1 MGVFEKEGE
10 TLLGPEPRS
19 RWDRNWENGNK
30 KFDVQDKRIAEL
42 GETNYPGSNEVTQ
55 ARTGLD
61 GTSHSALTGR
71 LDDMEKN
78 TDDLQDQI
86 ENMEIRANDQDNKM
100 QTAVNKLQET
110 DQEQSAL
117 ISSTED
123 GVTATN
129 NRINDTNELIK
140 SIASGDY
147 KGPSGS
153 GDLKPQAVQI
163 GQLMTGMQNDFGVK
177 NEVNITFEA
186 GLWSIDGTENLHDD
200 AKKKYRH
207 GEIAVR
213 PGDIFFYTAKWPSAV
228 QFALAVDAKG
238 KVLQTYKDKD
248 VVDDMQHRNSRI
260 AIPVGATKLHY
271 NALQGNNYTPK
282 MSRLGYMGDI
292 KSRLLWLNYPLSFTK
307 NTYIGSQTNVN
318 YPNQL
323 VTSSGIKDNY
333 QVSDLFKVVKGTVLT
348 IQACISANAYVLAE
362 FSSNG
367 NLITGLI
374 TGDNKTKEYTFKADH
389 DMYLRVGNNTE
400 LLRTPRVATTV
411 GGSGQGGVV
420 NSAMSG
426 KVINMLG
433 DSYVA
438 NNADPVTETWH
449 YKMAKKYG
457 MVYNNYGQNGNGMVT
472 DKANGDP
479 MISRYGQM
487 GSADYVIVIGGK
499 NDYNQQISL
508 DNFKTGVDNL
518 ITGLSAKYPNA
529 KIAFMTPWN
538 NQGHDGNRKFKLNQ
552 YSQVIEDECLVYG
565 IPCFNSSK
573 QSGVRVWD
581 EGFRKKYMQSDSDVS
596 HLNPAGHDYFEPRGE
611 AFIAGL

>member
-1 MGVFEKEGE
+1 MAIFEKENSTFQNGKYRQH
-10 TLLGPEPRS
+10 L
-19 RWDRNWENGNK
+19 DRNWENGNK
-30 KFDVQDKRIAEL
+30 KLAAQDKRMAEM
-42 GETNYPGSNEVTQ
+42 GETDYPGSNEVTQ

-61 GTSHSALTGR
+61 GTSHTALTGR

-78 TDDLQDQI
+78 TDGLQNST
-86 ENMEIRANDQDNKM
+86 ENLKIRADKQDNYF
-100 QTAVNKLQET
+100 QTAVDKLKEA
-110 DQEQSAL
+110 DQEQSDR
-117 ISSTED
+117 ISGTDD
-123 GVTATN
+123 GVTKLD
-129 NRINDTNELIK
+129 RRVDDTNELIK

-163 GQLMTGMQNDFGVK
+163 GQLMTGMQNDFGIM
-177 NEVNITFEA
+177 NEIKITFKS

-282 MSRLGYMGDI
+282 MSRLGYMGDLR
-292 KSRLLWLNYPLSFTK
+292 SRLLWLDYPLSFTK

-323 VTSSGIKDNY
+323 VTSPGIKDNY

-362 FSSNG
+362 FSSSDKFVA
-367 NLITGLI
+367 GLI
-374 TGDNKTKEYTFKADH
+374 TGDNETKEYTFKADH
-389 DMYLRVGNNTE
+389 DMYLHVGNNTD
-400 LLRTPRVATTV
+400 LLKTPRVATTI
-411 GGSGQGGVV
+411 GSASQGGAI
-420 NSAMSG
+420 NSALSG

-438 NNADPVTETWH
+438 NNADPVNETWH

-479 MISRYGQM
+479 MIERYGQM
-487 GSADYVIVIGGK
+487 GSADYVVVIGGK

-508 DNFKTGVDNL
+508 DNFRTGVDNL

-596 HLNPAGHDYFEPRGE
+596 HLNPAGHDYFEPRAE
-611 AFIAGL
+611 AFVASL

>member
-1 MGVFEKEGE
+1 MAIFEKENSTFQNGKYRQH
-10 TLLGPEPRS
+10 L
-19 RWDRNWENGNK
+19 DRNWENGNK
-30 KFDVQDKRIAEL
+30 KLAAQDKRMAEM
-42 GETNYPGSNEVTQ
+42 GETDYPGSNEVTQ

-61 GTSHSALTGR
+61 GTSHTALTGR

-78 TDDLQDQI
+78 TDGLQDST
-86 ENMEIRANDQDNKM
+86 ENLEIRADKQDNYF
-100 QTAVNKLQET
+100 QTAVDKLKEA
-110 DQEQSAL
+110 DQEQSDR
-117 ISSTED
+117 ISGTDD
-123 GVTATN
+123 GVTKLD
-129 NRINDTNELIK
+129 RRVDDTNELIK

-163 GQLMTGMQNDFGVK
+163 GQLMTGMQNDFGIM
-177 NEVNITFEA
+177 NEIKITFKS

-282 MSRLGYMGDI
+282 MSRLGYMGDLR
-292 KSRLLWLNYPLSFTK
+292 SRLLWLDYPLSFTK

-323 VTSSGIKDNY
+323 VTSPGIKDNY

-362 FSSNG
+362 FSSSDKFVA
-367 NLITGLI
+367 GLI
-374 TGDNKTKEYTFKADH
+374 TGDNETKEYTFKADH
-389 DMYLRVGNNTE
+389 DMYLHVGNNTD
-400 LLRTPRVATTV
+400 LLKTPRVATTI
-411 GGSGQGGVV
+411 GSASQGGAI
-420 NSAMSG
+420 NSALSG

-438 NNADPVTETWH
+438 NNSDAVNETWH

-518 ITGLSAKYPNA
+518 ITGLCAKYPNA

-538 NQGHDGNRKFKLNQ
+538 NQGHDGNKKYKLNQ